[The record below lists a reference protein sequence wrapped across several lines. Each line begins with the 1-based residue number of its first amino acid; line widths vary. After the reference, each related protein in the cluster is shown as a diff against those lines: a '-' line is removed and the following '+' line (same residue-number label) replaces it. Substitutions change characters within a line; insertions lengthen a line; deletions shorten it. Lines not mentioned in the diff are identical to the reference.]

1 MIRDALVVGINQY
14 YTFKPLNT
22 PAADAEAIAK
32 CLETD
37 DNFRVKRLPL
47 INQDGQFTVDAEPEE
62 LVTALKLKRA
72 LAQLFNPKGTTL
84 PETALFFFAGHG
96 LREDIGDIQE
106 GYLAT
111 SDINPKVNNYG
122 VSLKWLQELLQNSP
136 VKQQIVW
143 LDCCYSGELLNF
155 IKDAD
160 PGDRGKE
167 RDRCFIAAAR
177 EYELAYEETTGKHG
191 ILTGALLQGLDP
203 EQSPNGIVDNI
214 ILTTLIDNLQR
225 IPQRPLYIN
234 QGDKII
240 LTARKDK
247 KPADSGKPQPG
258 ICPYKGLQIFDFN
271 EEDPKYFAGRDK
283 QTSDLIDKVKPYFG
297 NFVAVLGES
306 GSGKSSLVRAGLLH
320 QLQLGVRFS
329 DSKQWHIYY
338 PFTPADNNRKPL
350 ENLARVFI
358 ASGLS
363 IVDYATELKKAQDL
377 IATGAE
383 GLTLLI
389 EGTIEKT
396 QASRVVLVIDQF
408 EEIFTRCP
416 DDTERYKFFDCLLG
430 ALAHNQL
437 CLVIVMRIDFLGK
450 CTEHEYAGLARYIQD
465 NLVMVKPMTPA
476 ELEQAIIEPAKQ
488 VGLNVERS
496 LVKQILKEVENS
508 PGHLPLL
515 QYTLSELWKTRR
527 NPDWITFD
535 EYNKLGGVNETLKN
549 RADAIY
555 ESLSPQEQA
564 TAQWIFLE
572 LTQLGEGTED
582 TRKQVFKSDLI
593 TAKHSEAIVDK
604 TLEYLADKRLVVTK
618 ALKERGYEK
627 KSVTVVDVAHEA
639 LIRHWPQLREWLN
652 ENRDAL
658 RKKREIETA
667 AKEWEAYNKSKG
679 SLLKNP
685 KLNTA
690 KDYLTRYANKV
701 PLSNLAQEFVQ
712 KSIKH
717 KQTISLIWTGI
728 GVVVILVLAGFGFY
742 ARVQWIE
749 AEEQSQILLIEKLG
763 TQSVLATQFPSDSNG
778 YYEQALLLAIQAFKE
793 KDIGTSRS
801 NLLRVL
807 QAKKQRK
814 AFLYGHSEPVN
825 SVAFSPDGHTLAS
838 GSSDGTVRL
847 WDVQTRQPLGEPLVG
862 HSEPVNSMAFSPN
875 GKTLVSGS
883 GDLTGRNDNTVRLWD
898 VKTRKQRGKPL
909 VGHSKYVYS
918 VAFSPN
924 GRIIASGSS
933 DTVRLWDVKT
943 RKQRGKPLVGHSSLV
958 MSVAFSPDGL
968 ILASGSNDNTVILWN
983 VQTRQPFGEPLVGH
997 SGQVMSVAFSPDG
1010 LILASGSN
1018 DNTVI
1023 LWDVKT
1029 RKQRGE
1035 PLVGHS
1041 GRVLSVAFSPD
1052 SLTLASGSSDTVILW
1067 DVKTKK
1073 PLGKPFGKP
1082 LIGETEYVLSSSVAF
1097 SPDGQTLA
1105 SGSWD
1110 NTVRLWD
1117 VKTKQPRGEPLVS
1130 HRFGVNSEV
1139 NSVAFSPKGLTIAS
1153 GSWDNVRLWNVKTRK
1168 PLDIPLGHSSV
1179 VHCVAFSP
1187 DGHILASGS
1196 SDDTVKK
1203 IVLWDVKTRKSLGE
1217 LLVRS
1222 LFSVKSVAFTPDSKI
1237 LASGSF
1243 DTVILWDVKTRK
1255 SLGELVGHFQYVK
1268 SVAFSPDGLTLASGY
1283 GDILNNGYN
1292 NVVRLWD
1299 VKTRKQRGK
1308 LLVGHFDDVKSVAF
1322 SPDGQI
1328 LASGSDDNTVRL
1340 WNVETKKP
1348 LGEPLEGHS
1357 SPVTSVA
1364 FSPDGQTLAS
1374 GSNDDGQTL
1383 ASGSNDFFD
1392 SNFFGSDDNNN
1403 NTVILWD
1410 VKTRKPLGEPLI
1422 GHSSTVNS
1430 VVFSPVGNTFA
1441 SGSSDGT
1448 VILWDVNPESWAK
1461 KACAIVNRNFSQK
1474 EWQKYMGNCPH
1485 EKTCPDLPKDTLGA
1499 IELTQQAIELLVEE
1513 GETEQVK
1520 AKIAQAR
1527 EWDANV
1533 VFGENVINAL
1543 GAIELTKQ
1551 ARRLLRQGQTE
1562 EAKAK
1567 FAEARELDAN
1577 MVFGDEGI

>member
-943 RKQRGKPLVGHSSLV
+943 
-958 MSVAFSPDGL
+958 
-968 ILASGSNDNTVILWN
+968 
-983 VQTRQPFGEPLVGH
+983 
-997 SGQVMSVAFSPDG
+997 
-1010 LILASGSN
+1010 
-1018 DNTVI
+1018 
-1023 LWDVKT
+1023 
-1029 RKQRGE
+1029 
-1035 PLVGHS
+1035 
-1041 GRVLSVAFSPD
+1041 
-1052 SLTLASGSSDTVILW
+1052 
-1067 DVKTKK
+1067 
-1073 PLGKPFGKP
+1073 
-1082 LIGETEYVLSSSVAF
+1082 
-1097 SPDGQTLA
+1097 
-1105 SGSWD
+1105 
-1110 NTVRLWD
+1110 
-1117 VKTKQPRGEPLVS
+1117 KQPRGEPLVS